1 MVLEFSGNRF
11 GSCDSLTRDINY
23 SLSLSEG
30 PQSDYNG
37 IKLSYLFSDSNPL
50 KESRLKLI
58 LHLPTAWRL
67 IQREPNFFKTFKTNF
82 YIYRWK
88 IGIAQMKCNEI
99 SDFAKSLFPNV
110 SEKSFEGKE
119 KGGI

>member
-37 IKLSYLFSDSNPL
+37 IKLSYLFADSNPL
-50 KESRLKLI
+50 KESRLKAHPSFTYSVADDFEGI
-58 LHLPTAWRL
+58 R
-67 IQREPNFFKTFKTNF
+67 FFKTFRDNIANRLWATLGAALEKVQRNF
-82 YIYRWK
+82 GFHLLRSA
-88 IGIAQMKCNEI
+88 GC
-99 SDFAKSLFPNV
+99 
-110 SEKSFEGKE
+110 
-119 KGGI
+119 

>member
-37 IKLSYLFSDSNPL
+37 IKLSYLFADSNPL
-50 KESRLKLI
+50 KESRLKA
-58 LHLPTAWRL
+58 HPSFTYSVADDSEGFR
-67 IQREPNFFKTFKTNF
+67 FFKTFRDNIANRLWATLGAAPRESATQF
-82 YIYRWK
+82 RISLASFSGMLK
-88 IGIAQMKCNEI
+88 I
-99 SDFAKSLFPNV
+99 
-110 SEKSFEGKE
+110 
-119 KGGI
+119 